1 MTEEITLTPNRPY
14 LARAIYE
21 WIVDNNLVPHILVD
35 ATQKNV
41 IVPREFVKNG
51 QIVLNV
57 APYATHNFELGN
69 DVISFSARFG
79 GVSQD
84 LYIPIS
90 ALLGIYAR
98 ENGVGLFFDP
108 SEYDL
113 PSEENESVETTTPAT
128 ETEDTPPKKSRF
140 KLVD

>member
-1 MTEEITLTPNRPY
+1 MLTPNRPY

-128 ETEDTPPKKSRF
+128 ETEDTSPKKSRF

>member
-79 GVSQD
+79 GISQD

-128 ETEDTPPKKSRF
+128 ETEDTPNKKSRF

>member
-113 PSEENESVETTTPAT
+113 SSEENELVETATSTT
-128 ETEDTPPKKSRF
+128 ETEDTAPKKSRF

>member
-1 MTEEITLTPNRPY
+1 MTGEIMLTPNRPY

-128 ETEDTPPKKSRF
+128 ETEDTSPKKSRF

>member
-51 QIVLNV
+51 QIILNV

-128 ETEDTPPKKSRF
+128 ETEDTPHKKSRF

>member
-128 ETEDTPPKKSRF
+128 ETEDTPHKKSRF

>member
-128 ETEDTPPKKSRF
+128 ETEDTSPKKSRF